1 MINVQDELDRLSPKE
16 KEEALKI
23 LQEYAA
29 TGKSATM
36 DKLLYE
42 DYVEVP
48 VDIHTFLHEE
58 QYLGAALY
66 DKEGRFTLYP
76 FWEETLKQIYP
87 TNIDTDY
94 HTAILTGGIG
104 IGKSTVAVIGMIY
117 ALYRMLC
124 LKDPQIHY
132 GLQNNEL
139 ISFVFVNMTLREAK
153 GVGWAKFHNYVLQ
166 SSWFM
171 NHGTISKST
180 LLPTWKPNN
189 QSIELYAAST
199 PGMLQGR
206 AIFGIFVDEV
216 NFSTTTIDIVKQKA
230 RAKRLVTEAANRLQS
245 RFMKGTKNPTT
256 LWLAS
261 SKASDQSYLDEFIN
275 QKKQID
281 SKTTLIVDQP
291 QWVVRPDKDSPIK
304 FQVAV
309 GNKFMEN
316 VLLPKNSSQE
326 YIKQFIDKGYT
337 ILNVPIGYYENFNSD
352 LDGSLRDIAG
362 ISVGSNSS
370 FIYGARLTQC
380 IRDDLRNPFTKEI
393 IEVGDD
399 PNDGQ
404 QYYNFFDMSYVPKDK
419 IAKPLY
425 IHIDPSLSGDKT
437 GIAGV
442 WIVGKKPNENG
453 ESGRD
458 LQFQLAFS
466 VSVKA
471 PRGRQVSFEKTRNFI
486 RWLRQM
492 GFNIKTISADTFQ
505 SASTLQQLQAEGF
518 NTQVISV
525 DRVKDRQC
533 IPYEY
538 FRNTLYEQRIY
549 LYKTQLLREELVN
562 LQKDNNTGKVDHPHN
577 GSKDQADAVAAST
590 YSASLHGE
598 EYAFDY
604 GESIDTMLE
613 ASADKDDKDMFTQL
627 PTDYYLKEVDKTEK
641 SIFMDFGN
649 GLPQAPDM
657 TVMYANQGI
666 LII

>member
-1 MINVQDELDRLSPKE
+1 
-16 KEEALKI
+16 
-23 LQEYAA
+23 
-29 TGKSATM
+29 
-36 DKLLYE
+36 
-42 DYVEVP
+42 
-48 VDIHTFLHEE
+48 
-58 QYLGAALY
+58 
-66 DKEGRFTLYP
+66 
-76 FWEETLKQIYP
+76 
-87 TNIDTDY
+87 
-94 HTAILTGGIG
+94 
-104 IGKSTVAVIGMIY
+104 
-117 ALYRMLC
+117 
-124 LKDPQIHY
+124 
-132 GLQNNEL
+132 
-139 ISFVFVNMTLREAK
+139 
-153 GVGWAKFHNYVLQ
+153 
-166 SSWFM
+166 
-171 NHGTISKST
+171 
-180 LLPTWKPNN
+180 
-189 QSIELYAAST
+189 
-199 PGMLQGR
+199 
-206 AIFGIFVDEV
+206 
-216 NFSTTTIDIVKQKA
+216 
-230 RAKRLVTEAANRLQS
+230 
-245 RFMKGTKNPTT
+245 MKGTKNPTT

-291 QWVVRPDKDSPIK
+291 QWVVRPDKDSPVK

-471 PRGRQVSFEKTRNFI
+471 PRGR
-486 RWLRQM
+486 
-492 GFNIKTISADTFQ
+492 
-505 SASTLQQLQAEGF
+505 
-518 NTQVISV
+518 
-525 DRVKDRQC
+525 
-533 IPYEY
+533 
-538 FRNTLYEQRIY
+538 
-549 LYKTQLLREELVN
+549 
-562 LQKDNNTGKVDHPHN
+562 
-577 GSKDQADAVAAST
+577 
-590 YSASLHGE
+590 
-598 EYAFDY
+598 
-604 GESIDTMLE
+604 
-613 ASADKDDKDMFTQL
+613 
-627 PTDYYLKEVDKTEK
+627 
-641 SIFMDFGN
+641 
-649 GLPQAPDM
+649 
-657 TVMYANQGI
+657 
-666 LII
+666 